1 MERAL
6 AHLCWLS
13 VFSIRQIHIEKTIK
27 MEMVRLISCLLII
40 YLFIMK
46 IVQKYTMELKKQKI
60 CKCVLNITLL
70 ESI

>member
-1 MERAL
+1 
-6 AHLCWLS
+6 
-13 VFSIRQIHIEKTIK
+13 
-27 MEMVRLISCLLII
+27 
-40 YLFIMK
+40 MK